1 MGQKLRKI
9 LFKITDILGD
19 SRLLSFIFPFLTV
32 ILAFAILQVYPV
44 GDRTVLTVDLYHQY
58 MPFIYELNHPD
69 DPLKGAGIRIV
80 VGMAKEVRYMPA
92 MGLNNL
98 LIIL

>member
-1 MGQKLRKI
+1 MNFDLRISI
-9 LFKITDILGD
+9 LFAKAKDIMKK
-19 SRLLSFIFPFLTV
+19 FPLTGY
-32 ILAFAILQVYPV
+32 LDDGRPFDPV
-44 GDRTVLTVDLYHQY
+44 KWL
-58 MPFIYELNHPD
+58 ELNHPD

>member
-1 MGQKLRKI
+1 MKSLAELKALRDKARSNMGMRE
-9 LFKITDILGD
+9 D
-19 SRLLSFIFPFLTV
+19 
-32 ILAFAILQVYPV
+32 A
-44 GDRTVLTVDLYHQY
+44 
-58 MPFIYELNHPD
+58 PD
-69 DPLKGAGIRIV
+69 NTRIV

>member
-1 MGQKLRKI
+1 MTKRIAAALAEAEGMEAALPGTPSFDVSEKAAEKI
-9 LFKITDILGD
+9 EEFCVRRGAG
-19 SRLLSFIFPFLTV
+19 RPFD
-32 ILAFAILQVYPV
+32 PV
-44 GDRTVLTVDLYHQY
+44 KWLK
-58 MPFIYELNHPD
+58 LNHPE
-69 DPLKGAGIRIV
+69 DPLRGAGIRIV